1 MRFRLVGPIAVAVG
15 LIVLALGVTYAL
27 LRPTDW
33 QSTARL
39 VLVPSPED
47 PKDIPNTLDGLNA
60 SGTLATYVEL
70 LSSSDLKRRAGS
82 PPVALS
88 VRSVPDSR
96 VIALTAVGG
105 RDAVQPGLEAV
116 VRASASA
123 QQSLNDLWAL
133 RTLEEPSGPERS
145 GVSAQALIL
154 ASALLALLAALIVV
168 VALRRLEPPR
178 AEGQDP
184 DQEEPRLRA
193 FSGSRK
199 S

>member
-1 MRFRLVGPIAVAVG
+1 MRFRPVGPIAVAVG
-15 LIVLALGVTYAL
+15 LLVLALGVTFAL

-33 QSTARL
+33 QSSAKL

-47 PKDIPNTLDGLNA
+47 PKDIPGTLDGLNA

-82 PPVALS
+82 PPIALS
-88 VRSVPDSR
+88 VRSIPDSR

-105 RDAVQPGLEAV
+105 RDTVQPGLEAV

-123 QQSLNDLWAL
+123 KRSLNDLWAL
-133 RTLEEPSGPERS
+133 QTLEEPSGPERS
-145 GVSAQALIL
+145 GVSSTALIL
-154 ASALLALLAALIVV
+154 ASALLGLLAALIVV
-168 VALRRLEPPR
+168 VALRRLEPSR
-178 AEGQDP
+178 AAGKDP
-184 DQEEPRLRA
+184 DYEELRLRA